1 MQQNPLRRHVRV
13 SAQLQP
19 AKLLGSA
26 SPYLPAGG
34 QRRVPLRYFL
44 CLSGRVGFRR
54 LWSELPPAGDPGEV
68 PTGRGGTIRHPDRD
82 HPGHP
87 GSDLDP
93 VHLLRHGPRNPL
105 GSTGPAERGIVQ
117 RGEPPNLTFGNGK
130 DRIRI
135 SPIRTEPG
143 EIWNAALDQQTRLT
157 QRWTCC
163 IGYAGQQV
171 ACPSNQKLHH
181 SFAE

>member
-1 MQQNPLRRHVRV
+1 MQQNPLRRHVRFP
-13 SAQLQP
+13 AQLQP

-26 SPYLPAGG
+26 STIATCWWTAA
-34 QRRVPLRYFL
+34 
-44 CLSGRVGFRR
+44 CLSGRVRFRR
-54 LWSELPPAGDPGEV
+54 LRSELPPAGNPREI
-68 PTGRGGTIRHPDRD
+68 PAGRGGTIRHPDRD

-87 GSDLDP
+87 GPYPDP

-105 GSTGPAERGIVQ
+105 GSPGPAKNGIAQ

-130 DRIRI
+130 DRRQI
-135 SPIRTEPG
+135 SPVRTEPG
-143 EIWNAALDQQTRLT
+143 KIWNAALDQQTRLM